1 MNRSVLMVT
10 QMAGGE
16 DCAAA
21 MERQLGLSVQVACT
35 RREALAALRRS
46 EFAVVVLEE
55 ALAAADPQGA
65 ELLWQQAGT
74 AVPVQVNFAISNCAR
89 VVREV
94 RSALARRAQEE
105 ALAMRAASSAVGSE
119 LKSVV
124 TGILLQS
131 ELALR
136 EPMVSP
142 RLEAKLR
149 HLVELAGDLRE
160 RLQAHTA

>member
-1 MNRSVLMVT
+1 M
-10 QMAGGE
+10 
-16 DCAAA
+16 
-21 MERQLGLSVQVACT
+21 
-35 RREALAALRRS
+35 
-46 EFAVVVLEE
+46 
-55 ALAAADPQGA
+55 AAADPQGA
-65 ELLWQQAGT
+65 DLLWQQAGT

>member
-10 QMAGGE
+10 QVAGGE
-16 DCAAA
+16 SCAAA
-21 MERQLGLSVQVACT
+21 MERQLGLSVQVVCT
-35 RREALAALRRS
+35 RREALAALRRG

-55 ALAAADPQGA
+55 TMAAADPQGA

-136 EPMVSP
+136 ESTASP
-142 RLEAKLR
+142 KLEAKLR

-160 RLQAHTA
+160 RLQAHAG